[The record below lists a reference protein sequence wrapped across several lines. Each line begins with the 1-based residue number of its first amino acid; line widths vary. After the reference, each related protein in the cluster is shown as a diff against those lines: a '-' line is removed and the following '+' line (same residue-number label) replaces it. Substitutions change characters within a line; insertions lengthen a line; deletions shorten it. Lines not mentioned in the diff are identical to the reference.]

1 MDAKLY
7 YDPNLSDL
15 VSRVL
20 VLEAKVEQL
29 QQMFASVAQGQANF
43 NEDDRQI
50 HNALRDLTVQRHA
63 TLQMCLAD
71 ATVDQIAERFQI
83 STMGAKGRLAAL
95 RHILSE
101 HLGETINKT
110 SKAVSKYRQVLD
122 NMDDDTYARIAGIP
136 RNWHDKWTPK
146 DRKENPRLYN

>member
-1 MDAKLY
+1 MNISELEAKI
-7 YDPNLSDL
+7 
-15 VSRVL
+15 L

-29 QQMFASVAQGQANF
+29 QQMFSAVAQGHGANF
-43 NEDDRQI
+43 HEDDRLI

-71 ATVDQIAERFQI
+71 ATVDEIAERFKI
-83 STMGAKGRLAAL
+83 STMGAKGRQAAL
-95 RHILSE
+95 RNILSE
-101 HLGETINKT
+101 HLGENINKT

-136 RNWHDKWTPK
+136 RNWHETWTPK